1 MRREYPAEGDRVGEW
16 LAPGAPQGDHK
27 EKKVKKARRLR
38 GEKGFTLIEL
48 LVVMAILG
56 VLATMVF
63 PTVTGMKTGGEG
75 AAGKA
80 DAKEVENAINN
91 YNTADTGA
99 NPWPESSI
107 GCLTGTGG
115 ADYNIVIADSTRAG
129 DPYTKTVLVGAN
141 AVGAAL
147 TPAITDTAAVGL
159 SGSCSSTLASHTQ
172 VNWDATAKARQ
183 KDGSVQNMTFVPN
196 YLASQPKSSLN
207 VRGSDVATA
216 PSEFIWLLKYGTA
229 LDGQAGRSL
238 QVLRLDAAGT
248 TYLPVKN

>member
-1 MRREYPAEGDRVGEW
+1 MKRARSLRR
-16 LAPGAPQGDHK
+16 
-27 EKKVKKARRLR
+27 
-38 GEKGFTLIEL
+38 EKGFTLIEL
-48 LVVMAILG
+48 MVVMAILG

-63 PTVTGMKTGGEG
+63 PTVTGVKTGGEG
-75 AAGKA
+75 AAGKG
-80 DAKEVENAINN
+80 DAKEVENAVGN
-91 YNTADTGA
+91 YNTSDSGA

-107 GCLTGTGG
+107 TCGSATEGG
-115 ADYNIVIADSTRAG
+115 AYSILILDTTRTST
-129 DPYTKTVLVGAN
+129 YTKTVEVGAS
-141 AVGAAL
+141 AAG
-147 TPAITDTAAVGL
+147 TAARPAITDTAAVGL
-159 SGSCSSTLASHTQ
+159 SSSCTNGATLASHTQ

-183 KDGSVQNMTFVPN
+183 KDGSVQDMSFIPN

-216 PSEFIWLLKYGTA
+216 ASEFIWLLKLGTS

>member
-1 MRREYPAEGDRVGEW
+1 M
-16 LAPGAPQGDHK
+16 
-27 EKKVKKARRLR
+27 KKARMLR

-91 YNTADTGA
+91 YNTADSGA
-99 NPWPESSI
+99 NPWPEYSI
-107 GCLTGTGG
+107 GCLTGTES
-115 ADYNIVIADSTRAG
+115 AAYNIVIADSTRT
-129 DPYTKTVLVGAN
+129 DTYTKTVLVGSSATGT
-141 AVGAAL
+141 AS

-159 SGSCSSTLASHTQ
+159 SGSCSNGGTLASHTQ